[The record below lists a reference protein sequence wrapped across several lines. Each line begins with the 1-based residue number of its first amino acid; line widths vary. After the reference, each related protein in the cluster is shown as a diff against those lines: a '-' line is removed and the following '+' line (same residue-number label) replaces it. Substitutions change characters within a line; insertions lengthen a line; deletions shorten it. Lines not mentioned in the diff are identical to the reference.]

1 MYGRIHCIKN
11 VQVDV
16 GIRASI
22 KIYPAIYF
30 LQELKSMIIN
40 LEIQDIVGEIEKCG
54 LNKRKRN
61 YDINNSK
68 KKKQPKIGM

>member
-1 MYGRIHCIKN
+1 
-11 VQVDV
+11 
-16 GIRASI
+16 
-22 KIYPAIYF
+22 
-30 LQELKSMIIN
+30 MIIN